1 MFLLMVLLSAF
12 TVSAQ
17 ATIPELQLMHT
28 KPVCAHEGKTA
39 AWCTYD
45 DLIPSSEASGMV
57 ANINAQIELAVDPA
71 TAKIFVAYF
80 SFSNKPIFKKL
91 CERAAAG
98 VPIEFFLDSSY
109 RGNKLAADL
118 QACGTQNNVRL
129 HFIGKMDVSNPG
141 GIIWRLHH
149 NKFLIVDT
157 GVPTEPVKI
166 NFSSGNLSAYGT
178 SLHFDHWVTVTAER
192 TTNIY
197 QTHRC
202 VISSMLKAIDPDGDG
217 VDNDLDDPAVYRQSL
232 DACLKSIGALSV
244 EAAISKETIAPL
256 FSPNPK
262 NEIANTLVAEIKKL
276 KKGRAIRGAIQH
288 FTHTAIARA
297 LADACKRGVEV
308 KMVMDDDVL
317 SGESEVPGVKEF
329 FDSYLNNT
337 CIDVRFM
344 QTNSPAFQMMH
355 NKFLILGGS
364 RVFAGAGHFTYSAM
378 TKNYEN
384 FYLMQSASI
393 VEQYDGMFDSMWN
406 ISLDQQ
412 QAIASLSQQV
422 IEQQEAAEAEL
433 KAIDIATPNNDIS
446 YGIIKAGENAITAK
460 CTNVSNPKMVL
471 VSSTVTTKTV
481 DQGQE
486 DTVYVLV
493 VEIPNDTEAVKDT
506 ITLQIT
512 NAAIS
517 NPAIPNPAVEV
528 LQTTGAVTCSGPL

>member
-1 MFLLMVLLSAF
+1 MFLLTVLVGVFSAF
-12 TVSAQ
+12 SE
-17 ATIPELQLMHT
+17 ATLLPDLQLMHT
-28 KPVCAHEGKTA
+28 KPVCAHEGKTP
-39 AWCTYD
+39 AWCTYN
-45 DLIPSSEASGMV
+45 DLIPSSDASGMV
-57 ANINAQIELAVDPA
+57 ANISSQIDLAVNPA

-109 RGNKLAADL
+109 RSNQLAQDL
-118 QACGTQNNVRL
+118 IACGTQNNVRF

-149 NKFLIVDT
+149 NKFMIIDT
-157 GVPTEPVKI
+157 GVATEPVKI

-178 SLHFDHWVTVTAER
+178 SLHFDHWVTVTADR
-192 TTNIY
+192 TSNIY

-217 VDNDLDDPAVYRQSL
+217 INNDEDDPEAYRKSL
-232 DACLKSIGALSV
+232 DVCLK
-244 EAAISKETIAPL
+244 AISSLRVEEAIAKETIAPL

-262 NEIANTLVAEIKKL
+262 NEIANALVAEIKKL

-297 LADACKRGVEV
+297 LSDACQRGVDV

-329 FDSYLNNT
+329 YNSYLANT
-337 CIDVRFM
+337 CINVRFM
-344 QTNSPAFQMMH
+344 ETNSPAFQMMH
-355 NKFLILGGS
+355 NKFLILGET

-384 FYLMQSASI
+384 FYLMQTPSI
-393 VEQYDGMFDSMWN
+393 VQQYDGMFYSMWN
-406 ISLDQQ
+406 ISLDEK
-412 QAIASLSQQV
+412 QALASLAKQV
-422 IEQQEAAEAEL
+422 IEQQEAAEAEA
-433 KAIDIATPNNDIS
+433 KAIDIWTPDKAIP
-446 YGIIKAGENAITAK
+446 YEVIKAAENAITAK
-460 CTNVSNPKMVL
+460 CTNISNPKMVL
-471 VSSTVTTKTV
+471 LSSQVETKTI

-486 DTVYVLV
+486 DTVYTLV
-493 VEIPNDTEAVKDT
+493 VEIPNDTEANDQDT
-506 ITLQIT
+506 LTLLVT
-512 NAAIS
+512 KAAVS
-517 NPAIPNPAVEV
+517 NPAIENPSVDSIK
-528 LQTTGAVTCSGPL
+528 TTGAVTCN